1 MTSTLRSLA
10 GENSLLPFVH
20 SSGVREAALIG
31 ELNDLL
37 QLDHDA
43 VGAYTLAIS
52 ALRDR
57 NLRNTLIGFRQD
69 HERHI
74 ADLVD
79 LILRHAVKGVWPDGA
94 LIEAWALNLQVP
106 PPRDQ
111 EWTYPKTLMQS
122 AMGRQAREE
131 GWAVELFQTAKRLG
145 PPPGRYIIRQLK
157 DDAEQNR
164 RRRVLIS
171 QNVQAGL
178 ASDDDRAWLAAWHQ
192 DMAEI
197 EAIQSG
203 QAEGQAA

>member
-1 MTSTLRSLA
+1 MAMTPGQAEAEARVDALLIEPLEGLSRKRGMSAEKHAKMLERLRARL
-10 GENSLLPFVH
+10 GYMT
-20 SSGVREAALIG
+20 
-31 ELNDLL
+31 
-37 QLDHDA
+37 DA
-43 VGAYTLAIS
+43 
-52 ALRDR
+52 
-57 NLRNTLIGFRQD
+57 NLRGM
-69 HERHI
+69 
-74 ADLVD
+74 VD

-164 RRRVLIS
+164 RRRVLVS
-171 QNVQAGL
+171 ENVQAGL